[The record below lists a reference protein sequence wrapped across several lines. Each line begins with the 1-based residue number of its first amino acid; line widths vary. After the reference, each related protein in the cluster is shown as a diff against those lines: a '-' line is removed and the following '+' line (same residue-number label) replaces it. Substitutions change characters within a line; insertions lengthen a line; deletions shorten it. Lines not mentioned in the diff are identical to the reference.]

1 MHSKHGWNIGE
12 RRKNILFYSSFVVLY
27 PEHTSIVLRLKLLTY
42 TTYWTITTK
51 LWLTMLI
58 SLSHKK
64 EIKRFRSQRI
74 PPCHEGQV
82 NRLVCHCITPAYN
95 NGLWM
100 RIWTCEAKIKKE
112 RITDEEKIIA
122 HISPILQNSVTPTF
136 PNSLFDQESGRPK
149 TTLWI
154 CYLQINQLFLFSFLI
169 YFFIPLNL
177 SNSNGQG
184 CKQFFFLE
192 RKKVRWGHHFRL
204 RFYTAHQTKCS
215 TGWKFAH
222 LGVPFTGRNDLN
234 RTKIWMPRRSKIW
247 TPNTRS
253 PHNERFRVN
262 EKSGQVFQS
271 VQNSNGAM
279 STSVK
284 RTHAP

>member
-1 MHSKHGWNIGE
+1 M
-12 RRKNILFYSSFVVLY
+12 RK
-27 PEHTSIVLRLKLLTY
+27 KLLHILVQYCRIVWHQHFPIPYSTRNQVDEKPLCGSA
-42 TTYWTITTK
+42 TSK
-51 LWLTMLI
+51 L
-58 SLSHKK
+58 
-64 EIKRFRSQRI
+64 
-74 PPCHEGQV
+74 
-82 NRLVCHCITPAYN
+82 
-95 NGLWM
+95 
-100 RIWTCEAKIKKE
+100 
-112 RITDEEKIIA
+112 
-122 HISPILQNSVTPTF
+122 
-136 PNSLFDQESGRPK
+136 
-149 TTLWI
+149 
-154 CYLQINQLFLFSFLI
+154 INFFLFSFLI

-215 TGWKFAH
+215 TGWKFVH

-279 STSVK
+279 WTSVK